1 MGEVNYKQ
9 IIQDMT
15 WSYSRIKSFNDC
27 PYRWFLKYIQPIL
40 LIHSVFG
47 GERPSKADIDAA
59 YVRGEVEKA
68 DVGILYAYL
77 GIKRKDM
84 FFANYGTFM
93 HKLIELYYRGE
104 KTPRQL
110 CDMYLQEFK
119 GQVSGRAPN
128 RTVFTNYFKSGINYL
143 RGFQPFPYNTVAVEK
158 RVDFSLNGIPFV
170 GYIDYLGER
179 DGDFAVIDNKS
190 RVLKPRSKRAKP
202 TKTDEELD
210 SYLIQLYLYS
220 VAVEQD
226 FHKLPKELCFNCFRT
241 PILITEPFEEEAYT
255 ASKLWL
261 SDKVSEIM
269 KETEFRPSIE
279 FFKCKHLCEMQD
291 FCEYCELA
299 GKG

>member
-1 MGEVNYKQ
+1 M
-9 IIQDMT
+9 
-15 WSYSRIKSFNDC
+15 
-27 PYRWFLKYIQPIL
+27 KYIHPHQ
-40 LIHSVFG
+40 LIRSVFG

-59 YVRGEVEKA
+59 YVRSEIEKA
-68 DVGILYAYL
+68 DVGLLYAYL
-77 GIKRKDM
+77 GIKRKEM
-84 FFANYGTFM
+84 FFASYGTFM

-104 KTPRQL
+104 KTPQQL

-119 GQVSGRAPN
+119 GQVRERAPN
-128 RTVFTNYFKSGINYL
+128 RTVFANYFKSGINYL
-143 RGFQPFPYNTVAVEK
+143 RGFQPFPYDTIAVEK

-170 GYIDYLGER
+170 GYIDYLGQKN
-179 DGDFAVIDNKS
+179 GNIAVIDNKS
-190 RVLKPRSKRAKP
+190 RVLKTRSKRAKP
-202 TKTDEELD
+202 TKADAELD

-220 VAVEQD
+220 VAVEQE
-226 FHKLPKELCFNCFRT
+226 FGRLPTDLCFNCFRT
-241 PILITEPFEEEAYT
+241 PILITEPFKEEAYA

-269 KETEFRPSIE
+269 GETEFRPNIE